1 MSCNLSN
8 QCNLLIFLWCIFI
21 FFSKLHE
28 ICWPLMGLLWFIQS
42 QHNVCTLQHHGTHS
56 VVWHSACCYIQLCKS
71 TRILTDTMT
80 SIVQHTELSHWVFTS
95 LSNEASRCSD
105 LSDIKKLR
113 VVSTMGCGPGFSGA
127 YWTFLITRRTEF
139 LRTHTHSSACLNA
152 HGSQTPLS
160 RASHLWT
167 HLLWIFSSID
177 LAQNALIS
185 KSTPQAC
192 RDTMSS
198 WPCSRSS

>member
-1 MSCNLSN
+1 MKSVG
-8 QCNLLIFLWCIFI
+8 LWWGCCDSFNPNTMCVPTI
-21 FFSKLHE
+21 
-28 ICWPLMGLLWFIQS
+28 
-42 QHNVCTLQHHGTHS
+42 QHHDTHS
-56 VVWHSACCYIQLCKS
+56 VVWRSACCYIQLCKS

-80 SIVQHTELSHWVFTS
+80 SIVQHTERLPPCPARLPGAATCQTS
-95 LSNEASRCSD
+95 RSCGSSPPWAVGRAS
-105 LSDIKKLR
+105 L
-113 VVSTMGCGPGFSGA
+113 A
-127 YWTFLITRRTEF
+127 RTEPSWSPDAPSSYAH
-139 LRTHTHSSACLNA
+139 THTHSSACLNA